1 MGAELTQ
8 RELENIV
15 AEHAGLVRSVALRLS
30 HIYQAEAED
39 LMQIGY
45 IGLMKAARRFEA
57 GRGFAFST
65 YAVPMITGEIRSQ
78 MRDQGRIKVSRSLKE
93 RAALIR
99 TARQRLTGTLGREPT
114 LAELSEATALQPED
128 IAVAE
133 TATCATESLQRRSG
147 EDGFA
152 LEDVLTE
159 GEMEEK
165 ILERIALREAIAQLT
180 DREQMVIRLRYF
192 HGLTQDKTAKI
203 LGVSQVQISRI
214 EKKAL
219 AALRQHI

>member
-1 MGAELTQ
+1 
-8 RELENIV
+8 
-15 AEHAGLVRSVALRLS
+15 
-30 HIYQAEAED
+30 
-39 LMQIGY
+39 
-45 IGLMKAARRFEA
+45 
-57 GRGFAFST
+57 
-65 YAVPMITGEIRSQ
+65 
-78 MRDQGRIKVSRSLKE
+78 MRDDGTIKVSRSLKE

-214 EKKAL
+214 EKKGSCGTASTHL
-219 AALRQHI
+219 TFKNLNPGGISFFDLLCYNQACILSSKEEVPPMLHLLPKILPPSAPCSAR